1 MSRVLVTGGTGF
13 LGTSVVAGLAASDA
27 IECVVSADIRAPSPG
42 VRLPGVLYERVDVT
56 DAPDLPALLRRHEI
70 DTVVHLASIVNP
82 GKSTTVTQ
90 EFAVDVEGS
99 RAVLDACIEAGISR
113 IVVSSSG
120 AAYGYHP
127 ENAEWITEGDPMRGN
142 DDFPYSRHKRLV
154 EEMLAEARES
164 APQLTQTVFR
174 IGTILGPA
182 VENQITA
189 LWDGKRV
196 LKLTGSDSPF
206 VFIWVDDVVEAMV
219 RAASGGPAGIFNVAG
234 DGKMTVGEIAAAL
247 GKKLIVLPPWLFAAL
262 LWAAHGLRLTP
273 HGPAQVKFLRY
284 RPVLDNAALK
294 KTFGFTPSKTSREA
308 FAAYLET
315 RALANSPVSTP
326 RFRFAPQHDRGAS

>member
-56 DAPDLPALLRRHEI
+56 DAPDLPELLRRHEI

-99 RAVLDACIEAGISR
+99 RAVFDACVAAGVSR
-113 IVVSSSG
+113 VVVSSSG

-127 ENAEWITEGDPMRGN
+127 NNAEWIVESDPIRGN
-142 DDFPYSRHKRLV
+142 DDFPYSRHKRMV
-154 EEMLAEARES
+154 EEMLAELRET

-182 VENQITA
+182 VDNQITA
-189 LWDGKRV
+189 LWEGKRV
-196 LKLTGSDSPF
+196 LKLAGSDSPF
-206 VFIWVDDVVEAMV
+206 VFVWVDDVVEVMV

-234 DGKMTVGEIAAAL
+234 NGKMTVAEIASAL
-247 GKKLIVLPPWLFAAL
+247 GKKMVVIPPWLFTVAL
-262 LWAAHGLRLTP
+262 GIGHALKLTP
-273 HGPAQVKFLRY
+273 HKPAQVNFLLY
-284 RPVLDNAALK
+284 RPVLDNTALK
-294 KTFGFTPSKTSREA
+294 NTFGFTPSKTSREA
-308 FAAYLET
+308 FAAYLEA
-315 RALANSPVSTP
+315 RAL
-326 RFRFAPQHDRGAS
+326 R

>member
-56 DAPDLPALLRRHEI
+56 DAPDLPELLRRHEI

-99 RAVLDACIEAGISR
+99 RAVFDACVAAGVSR
-113 IVVSSSG
+113 VVVSSSG

-127 ENAEWITEGDPMRGN
+127 NNAEWIVESDPIRGN
-142 DDFPYSRHKRLV
+142 DDFPYSRHKRMV
-154 EEMLAEARES
+154 EEMLAELRET

-182 VENQITA
+182 VDNQITA
-189 LWDGKRV
+189 LWETRRV
-196 LKLTGSDSPF
+196 LKLAGSDSPF
-206 VFIWVDDVVEAMV
+206 VFVWVDDVVEVMV

-234 DGKMTVGEIAAAL
+234 NGKMTVAEIASAL
-247 GKKLIVLPPWLFAAL
+247 GKKMFVIPPWLFTVAL
-262 LWAAHGLRLTP
+262 GIGHALKLTP
-273 HGPAQVKFLRY
+273 HKPAQVNFLLY
-284 RPVLDNAALK
+284 RPVLDNTALK
-294 KTFGFTPSKTSREA
+294 NTFGFTPSKTSREA
-308 FAAYLET
+308 FAAYLEA
-315 RALANSPVSTP
+315 RAL
-326 RFRFAPQHDRGAS
+326 R

>member
-56 DAPDLPALLRRHEI
+56 DAPDLPELLRRHEI

-99 RAVLDACIEAGISR
+99 RAVFDACVAAGVSR
-113 IVVSSSG
+113 VVVSSSG

-127 ENAEWITEGDPMRGN
+127 NNAEWIVESDPIRGN
-142 DDFPYSRHKRLV
+142 DDFPYSRHKRMV
-154 EEMLAEARES
+154 EEMLAELRET

-182 VENQITA
+182 VDNQITA
-189 LWDGKRV
+189 LWEGKRV
-196 LKLTGSDSPF
+196 LKLAGSDSPF
-206 VFIWVDDVVEAMV
+206 VFVWVDDVVEVMV

-234 DGKMTVGEIAAAL
+234 NGKMTVAEIASAL
-247 GKKLIVLPPWLFAAL
+247 GKKMFVIPPWLFTVAL
-262 LWAAHGLRLTP
+262 GIGHALKLTP
-273 HGPAQVKFLRY
+273 HKPAQVNFLLY
-284 RPVLDNAALK
+284 RPVLDNTALK
-294 KTFGFTPSKTSREA
+294 NTFGFTPSKTSREA
-308 FAAYLET
+308 FAAYLEA
-315 RALANSPVSTP
+315 RAL
-326 RFRFAPQHDRGAS
+326 R

>member
-1 MSRVLVTGGTGF
+1 MSRVLVTGGSGF

-27 IECVVSADIRAPSPG
+27 IECVVSADIRTPSPG
-42 VRLPGVLYERVDVT
+42 VRLPGVLYERLDVT
-56 DAPDLPALLRRHEI
+56 DAPDLPELLSRHKI

-99 RAVLDACIEAGISR
+99 RTVFDACVAAGVSR

-127 ENAEWITEGDPMRGN
+127 DNAAWISETDPVRGN
-142 DDFPYSRHKRLV
+142 DDFPYSRHKRIV
-154 EEMLAEARES
+154 EEMLEELRET

-182 VENQITA
+182 VDNQITA
-189 LWDGKRV
+189 LWDPRRV
-196 LKLTGSDSPF
+196 LKLAGSDSPF
-206 VFIWVDDVVEAMV
+206 VFVWVDDVVAVMV

-234 DGKMTVGEIAAAL
+234 DGKMTIAEIAGAL
-247 GKKLIVLPPWLFAAL
+247 GKRTFVIPPWLFSVAL
-262 LWAAHGLRLTP
+262 AVGHALRLTP
-273 HGPAQVKFLRY
+273 HKPAQLNFLLY

-294 KTFGFTPSKTSREA
+294 ATFGFTPSKTTREA
-308 FAAYLET
+308 FSAFLDA
-315 RALANSPVSTP
+315 RAL
-326 RFRFAPQHDRGAS
+326 R

>member
-27 IECVVSADIRAPSPG
+27 IECVVSADIRTPSPG

-99 RAVLDACIEAGISR
+99 RAVFDACVAAGVTR
-113 IVVSSSG
+113 VVVSSSG

-127 ENAEWITEGDPMRGN
+127 NNAEWIVESDPIRGN
-142 DDFPYSRHKRLV
+142 DDFPYSRHKRMV
-154 EEMLAEARES
+154 EEMLAELRET

-182 VENQITA
+182 VDNQITA
-189 LWDGKRV
+189 LWEGKRV
-196 LKLTGSDSPF
+196 LKLAGSDSPF
-206 VFIWVDDVVEAMV
+206 VFVWVDDVVEVMV

-234 DGKMTVGEIAAAL
+234 NGKMTVAEIANAL
-247 GKKLIVLPPWLFAAL
+247 GKKMFVIPPWLFTVAL
-262 LWAAHGLRLTP
+262 SIGHALKLTP
-273 HGPAQVKFLRY
+273 HKPAQVNFLLY
-284 RPVLDNAALK
+284 RPVLDNTALK
-294 KTFGFTPSKTSREA
+294 NTFGFTPSKTSREA
-308 FAAYLET
+308 FAAYLEA
-315 RALANSPVSTP
+315 RAL
-326 RFRFAPQHDRGAS
+326 R

>member
-56 DAPDLPALLRRHEI
+56 DAPDLPELLRRHEI

-99 RAVLDACIEAGISR
+99 RAVFDACVAAGVSR
-113 IVVSSSG
+113 VVVSSSG

-127 ENAEWITEGDPMRGN
+127 NNAEWIVESDPIRGN
-142 DDFPYSRHKRLV
+142 DDFPYSRHKRMV
-154 EEMLAEARES
+154 EEMLAELRDT

-182 VENQITA
+182 VDNQITA
-189 LWDGKRV
+189 LWVGKRV
-196 LKLTGSDSPF
+196 LKLAGSDSPF
-206 VFIWVDDVVEAMV
+206 VFVWVDDVVEVMV

-234 DGKMTVGEIAAAL
+234 NGKMTVAEIASAL
-247 GKKLIVLPPWLFAAL
+247 GKKMFVIPPWLFTVAL
-262 LWAAHGLRLTP
+262 GVGHALKLTP
-273 HGPAQVKFLRY
+273 HKPAQVNFLLY
-284 RPVLDNAALK
+284 RPVLDNTALK
-294 KTFGFTPSKTSREA
+294 NTFGFTPSKTSREA
-308 FAAYLET
+308 FAAYLEA
-315 RALANSPVSTP
+315 RAL
-326 RFRFAPQHDRGAS
+326 R

>member
-27 IECVVSADIRAPSPG
+27 IDCVVSADIRAPNPG

-56 DAPDLPALLRRHEI
+56 DAPDLPELLRRHEI

-99 RAVLDACIEAGISR
+99 RAVLDACVAAGVTR
-113 IVVSSSG
+113 VVVSSSG
-120 AAYGYHP
+120 AAYGYHR
-127 ENAEWITEGDPMRGN
+127 ENAEWITESEPLRGN
-142 DDFPYSRHKRLV
+142 DDFPYSRHKRMV
-154 EEMLAEARES
+154 EEMLAELRES

-182 VENQITA
+182 VDNQITA

-219 RAASGGPAGIFNVAG
+219 RAASGGPAGVFNMAG
-234 DGKMTVGEIAAAL
+234 DGKMTVREIAAAL
-247 GKKLIVLPPWLFAAL
+247 GKRLIIIPPWLFSVAL
-262 LWAAHGLRLTP
+262 TLGHALKLTP
-273 HGPAQVKFLRY
+273 HKRAQVKFLLY
-284 RPVLDNAALK
+284 RPVLDNGALK
-294 KTFGFTPSKTSREA
+294 STFGFTPRKTSREA
-308 FAAYLET
+308 FAAYLEA
-315 RALANSPVSTP
+315 RAL
-326 RFRFAPQHDRGAS
+326 R